1 MMEVDG
7 MNLGV
12 FVSSYAYIYI
22 NMCVCVCNFFNN
34 MHM

>member
-12 FVSSYAYIYI
+12 FVSSYMYNIIYNIYIY
-22 NMCVCVCNFFNN
+22 NFFNN
-34 MHM
+34 IHI